1 MGISQHFRTLLYDN
15 RAFVVIAS
23 IILVSGS
30 VGIFSIQ
37 QVSDLTNKIIVQDF
51 TPSIRISRINELMNT
66 YRLKVYQQV
75 ASIEINA
82 QIMTDLAELGEAID
96 EGLGNADRLSLRPEE
111 EVKFALLKSLWV
123 NLKKSYNDVIELSL
137 NYAKEEALEAISTK
151 NQVLSQQLQSVA
163 QELIALK
170 SRGIEDAYQG
180 SRQITTATLV
190 VTTITLLA
198 GIIAC
203 LFTVRQYQP
212 ADQGVCRRT

>member
-1 MGISQHFRTLLYDN
+1 MSIAQHFRTLFCDN
-15 RAFVVIAS
+15 RAFLVIAS

-37 QVSDLTNKIIVQDF
+37 QVSNLTNKIIVQDF

-111 EVKFALLKSLWV
+111 EVKFSLLKSLWV
-123 NLKKSYNDVIELSL
+123 NLKNSYNDVIELS
-137 NYAKEEALEAISTK
+137 
-151 NQVLSQQLQSVA
+151 SQLR
-163 QELIALK
+163 ER
-170 SRGIEDAYQG
+170 RG
-180 SRQITTATLV
+180 
-190 VTTITLLA
+190 A
-198 GIIAC
+198 GGY
-203 LFTVRQYQP
+203 FH
-212 ADQGVCRRT
+212 